1 MEGAEAQESE
11 ADVRMGYR
19 EGRAMSAF
27 SDSLSLTIVDPA
39 HSRGEQRSHTERGE
53 TVRIISARRASGREK
68 RAYAEGED

>member
-1 MEGAEAQESE
+1 
-11 ADVRMGYR
+11 
-19 EGRAMSAF
+19 MSAF